1 MEFKSQIC
9 TTHEQSKRLLALGLK
24 PETADMVYHH
34 TKSKVPALEWELQT
48 KPPTLRGKFW
58 TPQRIAKL
66 AFPFH
71 KHPDGSPMAGE
82 EVFDRLW
89 GEDVPAWSLC
99 RLLELLPTEIR
110 IGTSEN
116 VFGLHHETSDAWLLS
131 YPYVKSFETASPV
144 ESCVLA
150 IDWLIANGHF
160 NKEYY
165 NEKIMFND
173 KFGLTQAVLEGRKTM
188 TRRIIK
194 CPRTF
199 RGEWVAGFNIHRRHS
214 DKKIVDWPCMYDADE
229 REFDMGE
236 ILPKY
241 ELGEV
246 VAIAQSYMDVDR
258 FHRKGK
264 NAAYLEYLDS
274 ILPEL
279 KLHPGWTNKMF
290 VKADLMPR
298 HIEFTDRKVERLQ
311 DISDEDCLKE
321 GIYEDSGDDEFP
333 PSIFYEFEGNKDNGF
348 DTPREAFA
356 ALIDKVSGK
365 GTWESNPYVWAYEFE
380 LMK

>member
-1 MEFKSQIC
+1 MK
-9 TTHEQSKRLLALGLK
+9 
-24 PETADMVYHH
+24 
-34 TKSKVPALEWELQT
+34 
-48 KPPTLRGKFW
+48 
-58 TPQRIAKL
+58 
-66 AFPFH
+66 
-71 KHPDGSPMAGE
+71 
-82 EVFDRLW
+82 
-89 GEDVPAWSLC
+89 
-99 RLLELLPTEIR
+99 
-110 IGTSEN
+110 
-116 VFGLHHETSDAWLLS
+116 
-131 YPYVKSFETASPV
+131 
-144 ESCVLA
+144 
-150 IDWLIANGHF
+150 
-160 NKEYY
+160 
-165 NEKIMFND
+165 KIMFND

-199 RGEWVAGFNIHRRHS
+199 RGEWVAGFNIHRHHS

-246 VAIAQSYMDVDR
+246 VAIAQSYKDIGYNGEYSWVQDGIHYHRDR
-258 FHRKGK
+258 
-264 NAAYLEYLDS
+264 AA
-274 ILPEL
+274 
-279 KLHPGWTNKMF
+279 GWANKMF
-290 VKADLMPR
+290 VKVNLMPNY
-298 HIEFTDRKVERLQ
+298 IKITGIKVERLQ

-333 PSIFYEFEGNKDNGF
+333 PSIFYEFEGNKDDGF